1 MEPKRITLPHE
12 KAETVY
18 FRGGS
23 GEPVLYLHHLAGM
36 QGWEPVHEKLAE
48 RFDVIA
54 PYQPG
59 AGHTDGLE
67 HFDTGLDLVL
77 HYRQLLDSLGIE
89 RAHIL
94 GHSIGAWIGAEMAA
108 ITPAR
113 VDRVALVNPLGLW
126 DDTLKGED
134 PYAQPP
140 MAATAVLLADPGRR
154 EELILK
160 NGTIDP
166 TENYVLEALNLKCS
180 AKYLWPI
187 PDTGVSRR
195 LPLIKAPVLVV
206 TSSVDRVVPA
216 EYGKLWQQAIPGAS
230 AITIDGSGHLVNL
243 EQPER
248 MADIAANYFSGAE

>member
-1 MEPKRITLPHE
+1 MDPKRITLPNE
-12 KAETVY
+12 SAETVY

-36 QGWEPVHEKLAE
+36 QGWEPVHEQLS
-48 RFDVIA
+48 RSFDVIA

-59 AGHTDGLE
+59 AGHTAGLE
-67 HFDTGLDLVL
+67 DFDTGLDLVL

-94 GHSIGAWIGAEMAA
+94 GHSIGAWIGAEIAA
-108 ITPAR
+108 IQP
-113 VDRVALVNPLGLW
+113 DRVNRAVLVNPLGLW
-126 DDTLKGED
+126 DDSLQGED

-140 MAATAVLLADPGRR
+140 MGATAVLLADPDRR

-166 TENYVLEALNLKCS
+166 TENYVLESLDLKCS
-180 AKYLWPI
+180 AKYLWPV

-195 LPLIKAPVLVV
+195 LPLIKAPTLII

-216 EYGKLWQQAIPGAS
+216 EYGKLWKNAIAGAS
-230 AITIDGSGHLVNL
+230 EITIDGAGHLVNL
-243 EQPER
+243 EQPDR
-248 MADIAANYFSGAE
+248 LAALAGKFLGGAE